1 LIPHIFLVTLY
12 WLRRRYA
19 LQSDIS
25 KSAPWLNFVGWLS
38 SGGNAY
44 APVCCRVLEPL
55 VSSQGSLLV
64 AAFDGDD
71 KDNKGVVRIIPFYH
85 R

>member
-1 LIPHIFLVTLY
+1 
-12 WLRRRYA
+12 
-19 LQSDIS
+19 
-25 KSAPWLNFVGWLS
+25 LNFVGWLS
-38 SGGNAY
+38 GGGDAY